1 MATTMINPV
10 RVPLPEGSVG
20 CIMGGHG
27 PYMAALWLAPLAM
40 DTVITGLTIFKT
52 MQYLR
57 QRHGQVR
64 LIHVILRD
72 GILYFAVILV
82 ANLLNCVIYYVAP
95 SDLKVIGASFSHIIT
110 IIMISRLQLNLR
122 SSTIRSPDIPTP
134 HAPLTNGE
142 HTTRSNGI
150 PTFTSSLSNFFAST
164 VSELGK
170 DIGEG
175 YEGNMSEK
183 ADEAPPA
190 EEFELEGKL
199 EVGPIRPVSGG
210 TPAPMFSP
218 EETEWLDTVI
228 QVSPAMVDEENE
240 FRAIP

>member
-1 MATTMINPV
+1 MATTTINPV
-10 RVPLPEGSVG
+10 RVPLPEGLVG

-72 GILYFAVILV
+72 GLLYFAVILV

-95 SDLKVIGASFSHIIT
+95 PDLKVIGASFSQIIT

-122 SSTIRSPDIPTP
+122 SSSICSPNVPTP
-134 HAPLTNGE
+134 RTPHTNGE

-150 PTFTSSLSNFFAST
+150 STYTSSLSNFFAST

-175 YEGNMSEK
+175 YEGDIPEK
-183 ADEAPPA
+183 ADEAPV
-190 EEFELEGKL
+190 EEFELKGTL

-218 EETEWLDTVI
+218 EEIEWLDTVI